1 MLPSTISSI
10 RAIEGDEVLDYGGSV
25 EAHRGAG
32 ASSARAQRWNE
43 RATSG
48 HDRLTARR
56 LTARAGLSQA
66 DSPRRSRSPKA
77 ATSSADAAAEARA
90 RHTKFAESTFTLAYT
105 DRSAFFGGLEGR
117 VGLPSP
123 NLRAAMQTE
132 HCAAADSQDE
142 FTTTN
147 YGVTTTPE
155 VEWHAVVDPAA
166 GLARIK
172 SAAYPAE
179 TCGLEDGDPRRRAD
193 DARPTLHHR

>member
-66 DSPRRSRSPKA
+66 DSPRLSRSPKA
-77 ATSSADAAAEARA
+77 ATWRLSVGGSGMAPAWGAGSWGGGWGGGWSS
-90 RHTKFAESTFTLAYT
+90 
-105 DRSAFFGGLEGR
+105 GWGR
-117 VGLPSP
+117 
-123 NLRAAMQTE
+123 
-132 HCAAADSQDE
+132 
-142 FTTTN
+142 
-147 YGVTTTPE
+147 
-155 VEWHAVVDPAA
+155 
-166 GLARIK
+166 
-172 SAAYPAE
+172 
-179 TCGLEDGDPRRRAD
+179 
-193 DARPTLHHR
+193 